1 MSDLDSLEPVVDI
14 DAYEFTDTERQLILK
29 VIARDEDIR
38 VQEKSRIEHL
48 KDELRDLRERGVPED
63 EEEAYGRVCKRCR
76 VPLGIVFGTG
86 AFCPNCDRK
95 VCKTCR
101 VNIEKSEDTHSWLCT
116 VCSKIRDIRAESGA
130 WFYDGG
136 NKGVKKKKVYGSFL
150 IKKMFSKTRKR
161 DTVLFKDPT
170 WEDIIEQD
178 EPLPEEDEK
187 YIMISSGASGEY
199 VTEEVS
205 STNESDALEVE
216 ALENEL
222 LNFAEEMPASHIP
235 TIQHCDSDE
244 DIYGKVLKPKLKP
257 KSIIE
262 VEKEDIVS
270 QKFNFTSM
278 QKATEKPK
286 DTHVPHNDLDL
297 REFHKLFVRKSNL
310 KLQKVRTDEHS
321 DDDDLRSY
329 SSSSSSSLLD
339 SESNF
344 VVPQAAA
351 LQKNSSDEEFTKL
364 NEELTCNF
372 KKEEI
377 YMDEELMLNK
387 DDYKSKSNSVTKIEE
402 GSSKTLMFSNMSK
415 LDSLSPV
422 VKNDDNYQDNSD
434 DFKLFAESISL
445 PKKKKFQKAKTDE
458 HSDKEESLESS
469 DKEID
474 AYVPLSDDRVA
485 ESDTEE
491 NLMKD
496 FSQFVNEIQSPA
508 TGIQSVDVNEDV
520 QEKVFRQKEELPKM
534 KKEDTISQKFNFTS
548 MQKRTE
554 KPKEVQVVCNDLDL
568 REFHKLFVR
577 KKNLKLQKVK
587 TDEQSED
594 EDLHSSSSS
603 LSSSDSESSFV
614 VPQVASQRR
623 NSSDE
628 EFTKLNEELT
638 CNFKKEEIYMD
649 EELVLNKDDYK
660 SKSNSVTKI
669 EEDSSIKLMLSN
681 MSKLDSLSPVVK
693 NDDNYQDNS
702 DDFKLFAESISL
714 PKKKKFQKAKTE
726 EHSDKEESSDG
737 SDNEEIGAHVSLDQL
752 KETRTDHFSREQNDE
767 ENMDAI
773 FEEFKQKETEDDVD
787 SIGEISDDDDDDDV
801 IHPFV
806 SVAGEILLGL
816 KYNYHESIFEVQVH
830 KAKDLIAA
838 DQRKNTTDPYVK
850 VYLLPDSKR
859 GGKRKTKA
867 KRHSLNPDFDEVLEF
882 KVPFEELV
890 TRTCSISV
898 WHNDSFDKNLH
909 LGEVNLNIQEY
920 INSGFSLEEP
930 SPQWYT
936 LCAKK
941 VNEKEVVFVGHIVM
955 LLNYKAPGSQV
966 ASTKKEQKKLPNP
979 TKGSLMVTILDAH
992 NLPSVYGDDGSNPF
1006 CKVNLLSDTSKFP
1019 KFKTPVVK
1027 GTTDP
1032 HWDYSFE
1039 FPNVSWTE
1047 LKDCVLQVAIYD
1059 YERGSANVLL
1069 AGTRIGLG
1077 KLKGIQHDSFGEEI
1091 NVWQSVLDNPNDSTQ
1106 YTIPLRSTLD
1116 SVKAKERYAPAVPV
1130 KIITDEQHD
1139 DIKKKTMKDNQS
1151 FTKRLLAADTMSLA
1165 SSGSVLSIYSMA
1177 GGEHGNIVISGEI
1190 LFSIKH
1196 DVSSGIFSVTIVKA
1210 KGLAPVNTKQLT
1222 SDPYVKVYMLPD
1234 KTKTTKKKTT
1244 FRRKTLNPQ
1253 WNETIKYKFNREELL
1268 KKTLQVTAWNHDR
1281 FGRNDFLGEVQVN
1294 MKHYASKNNLDKEE
1308 SVWYTLQEAAPVSVG
1323 GSYDNKGELVIS
1335 IKFEHDVLS
1344 VQVKEAH
1351 GLTTVDPENLPSP
1364 FVKCYLLPDKSR
1376 KSKRKTTVQKKTIQP
1391 VWNEKFDYKN
1401 VQVSDLQTRVLEVT
1415 VWDYHSSGHQF
1426 LGGLRLGLSQGDEY
1440 WHDCF
1445 NKEVNIWE
1453 AMIKHLGIFAEYVIP
1468 LRATMTSRKG
1478 QEPVDI
1484 PMITKTI
1491 EEKAEDQD
1499 ALYSAGVPCMRVAL
1513 QYVEYSSLT
1522 EDELKKKKGSHGE
1535 LKIHLKEGRHLYLK
1549 ADGDLPSSFCKMYLQ
1564 PKKKHSKVKT
1574 ETYIKST
1581 HPAWDVE
1588 KSFEG
1593 IALDELR
1600 TRVLEIEVRDEI
1612 NEKKSDLIGLVRLGS
1627 GGHLEAWDDSKGEE
1641 VELWNSMLNNPNHWQ
1656 SLMIP
1661 IRKVDTPLVKIE
1673 SIPEKEKKEP
1683 VKEEKKKPVE
1693 KDAEDSDEETFS
1705 NTNENDGSESPRT
1718 SALRA
1723 MGVHAAGVV
1732 DMMQNRDAEQ
1742 QPEYSPPQESLS
1754 PISEENEL
1762 DSSGSQKMSYE
1773 PSVNSMNEQ
1782 NVPNIMITSSDVKY
1796 NDPVLAAEND
1806 DEFEDDYPIKKKQ
1819 PPSISFLKRSTSR
1832 ESLTSIYSTDS
1843 ANIYG
1848 QVPVRGDV
1856 QFGMKYNASHN
1867 TFEVHVFQAKDIAAI
1882 DTKKQ
1887 QSDPYCK
1894 VYLLPDK
1901 TKHGKKKTKTRKK
1914 TLNPEWEEILEYK
1927 ISRRDLRT
1935 RTLWLALWHLERFGR
1950 NIFLGEVMLNM
1961 DSIVDDPAQLESP
1974 TPQWYTLCEKGSP
1987 PMTELYKG
1995 ELLISLMFEDP
2006 SVYSIKK
2013 TAIDHEDSSGKKKK
2027 KKKKEKSS
2035 SLAKIHLHIK
2045 EARDLPS
2052 SDKDGLSDP
2061 FCKCYLLPLKSNKTK
2076 RKSPVIKSTLNPVW
2090 DFKTEYETDY
2100 EDLADSGIEFTVWDW
2115 DRGSS
2120 NDFLGCARLSLGLRS
2135 GNWDDAEGKEITAWQ
2150 HLIDNPNKWAEFVI
2164 PLRSKSDTRPKKI

>member
-199 VTEEVS
+199 VTEEGNKLNTNSSRAVVGVSGVSFNSRDEVISQPETATTEHIPLKLLAQAQNTPDNDSCIDSDSMSPISVSDDNKNAENALPTDIIIDHGIHSPGSNFALELTSSESEPDFDSKSDYENKHKSADEEITCNLKNNEKDTNKELQIDEDDNHWEIKELNEDDNPAEHKDTFS

-474 AYVPLSDDRVA
+474 AY
-485 ESDTEE
+485 
-491 NLMKD
+491 
-496 FSQFVNEIQSPA
+496 
-508 TGIQSVDVNEDV
+508 
-520 QEKVFRQKEELPKM
+520 
-534 KKEDTISQKFNFTS
+534 
-548 MQKRTE
+548 
-554 KPKEVQVVCNDLDL
+554 
-568 REFHKLFVR
+568 
-577 KKNLKLQKVK
+577 
-587 TDEQSED
+587 
-594 EDLHSSSSS
+594 
-603 LSSSDSESSFV
+603 
-614 VPQVASQRR
+614 
-623 NSSDE
+623 
-628 EFTKLNEELT
+628 
-638 CNFKKEEIYMD
+638 
-649 EELVLNKDDYK
+649 
-660 SKSNSVTKI
+660 
-669 EEDSSIKLMLSN
+669 
-681 MSKLDSLSPVVK
+681 
-693 NDDNYQDNS
+693 
-702 DDFKLFAESISL
+702 
-714 PKKKKFQKAKTE
+714 
-726 EHSDKEESSDG
+726 
-737 SDNEEIGAHVSLDQL
+737 DQL